1 MLDRKQIWM
10 IFLFEFQMDVKAVET
25 TYNIN
30 NAFGQG
36 TTNSAWRLK
45 KFYKVDESLEEEQ
58 CSGWPLEAD
67 NDNWESSWKLIF
79 LWLCEK
85 LPKNSVS
92 NILWSFGI
100 WSKLERW
107 KSSISGCLLRWM
119 KNKKVVI

>member
-1 MLDRKQIWM
+1 MLDKKQIWM

-36 TTNSAWRLK
+36 TANSAWRLK

-67 NDNWESSWKLIF
+67 NDKLRALKLI
-79 LWLCEK
+79 LLQLHER
-85 LPKNSVS
+85 LPKNSMS
-92 NILWSFGI
+92 TIL
-100 WSKLERW
+100 
-107 KSSISGCLLRWM
+107 LLLLSRFSRARLCATP
-119 KNKKVVI
+119 